1 MHDDMSIDDAFFYYF
16 YLEDMQRHDVD
27 DVEYH
32 LPDYQTLQQ
41 FRERMKQN
49 RDERYYA

>member
-1 MHDDMSIDDAFFYYF
+1 MRDDMSIDDAFFYYF
-16 YLEDMQRHDVD
+16 YLEDMQRDMGDVD
-27 DVEYH
+27 YH

>member
-16 YLEDMQRHDVD
+16 YLEEMQRHEADVD
-27 DVEYH
+27 HH
-32 LPDYQTLQQ
+32 LPDDLTLQQ